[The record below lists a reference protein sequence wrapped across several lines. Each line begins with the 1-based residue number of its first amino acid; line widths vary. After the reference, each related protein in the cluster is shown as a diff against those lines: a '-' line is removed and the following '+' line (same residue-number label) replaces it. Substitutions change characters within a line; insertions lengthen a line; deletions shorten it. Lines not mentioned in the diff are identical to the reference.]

1 MRACKHVNLVWTWE
15 SGAKVN
21 TEVKMEVERREMR
34 SRRLTEHAASVLS
47 WVKVVALSADFD
59 CLRGGVGPPAIMRE
73 EWRSRLYVVEA
84 KSESRE
90 AKEALS
96 DCGISERAHCR
107 ERIGE
112 DRSRRP

>member
-1 MRACKHVNLVWTWE
+1 MCVRASMSIS
-15 SGAKVN
+15 SGPGSLARKVN

-73 EWRSRLYVVEA
+73 EW
-84 KSESRE
+84 
-90 AKEALS
+90 KEPS
-96 DCGISERAHCR
+96 VCCR
-107 ERIGE
+107 GE
-112 DRSRRP
+112 VGK